1 MPAPGRAA
9 ARSPAGAAA
18 PRRARRPLSR
28 PSATPGG
35 SYTPPDYTPPPTTSL
50 RFEDDLSGAS
60 KRGTRDGGWGAP
72 GGAGSS
78 SDGEGDD
85 RRRRGRVEVPFA
97 IITLADELWA
107 LTLETD
113 VSTPA
118 GAAALAAALV
128 STLPP
133 PGRGSAGRAPPGS
146 GARAAGRAALREV
159 ESLGERDI
167 IAILRR
173 VGRRAGAPAALA
185 LRDFLAATGAGYP
198 LDTPAAAAGLM
209 HVAAL
214 NGDATVADAVRARV
228 AGAGGALD
236 GDAWSHAAQAYGKA
250 RRTGDA
256 LAALAAAE
264 AVDGVADAVSYT
276 VVLAALE
283 RDGTRAAAATARQIY
298 DRALAAGLRASS
310 FHQRALIGLLTRS
323 GDVEGAAALVRQW
336 GARGR
341 LIAPSVASQLAAGA
355 AARREWPTAL
365 DAARMLAA
373 PGAAFDAVAASRA
386 AQEALRVAGA
396 ATALPADGAAALEMM
411 TILRPRYANLWATD
425 RWAGVPSTGVGAAA
439 ARGGGPPTSPAG
451 PGRLSRAAEVT
462 DDPDAMEMVAAWI
475 EADGASL
482 SPRPAA
488 RLAAGLLRHGRV
500 DRAVAL
506 IQTAVSNG
514 APAQFGELADLAK
527 GGGAAGVAEAVAALA
542 PWASSTRDEAAAPLR
557 RAGGGVSASSGGGAG
572 ASYDDVPLEWDAEPR
587 GGGGGGGGWSPPPQ
601 APVGPPPPPLAP
613 TRSATEL
620 ETAAGRLAAA
630 ARAGTLARPDGVA
643 ALAAIQTDAAALPPG
658 VGRAAVE
665 AALEAAAAAL
675 GVVAK
680 RAVPAAGR
688 GRGRGRP
695 PGRAAA
701 LAGPPPRL

>member
-1 MPAPGRAA
+1 
-9 ARSPAGAAA
+9 
-18 PRRARRPLSR
+18 
-28 PSATPGG
+28 
-35 SYTPPDYTPPPTTSL
+35 
-50 RFEDDLSGAS
+50 
-60 KRGTRDGGWGAP
+60 
-72 GGAGSS
+72 
-78 SDGEGDD
+78 
-85 RRRRGRVEVPFA
+85 
-97 IITLADELWA
+97 
-107 LTLETD
+107 
-113 VSTPA
+113 
-118 GAAALAAALV
+118 
-128 STLPP
+128 
-133 PGRGSAGRAPPGS
+133 
-146 GARAAGRAALREV
+146 
-159 ESLGERDI
+159 
-167 IAILRR
+167 
-173 VGRRAGAPAALA
+173 
-185 LRDFLAATGAGYP
+185 
-198 LDTPAAAAGLM
+198 
-209 HVAAL
+209 
-214 NGDATVADAVRARV
+214 
-228 AGAGGALD
+228 
-236 GDAWSHAAQAYGKA
+236 
-250 RRTGDA
+250 
-256 LAALAAAE
+256 
-264 AVDGVADAVSYT
+264 
-276 VVLAALE
+276 
-283 RDGTRAAAATARQIY
+283 
-298 DRALAAGLRASS
+298 
-310 FHQRALIGLLTRS
+310 
-323 GDVEGAAALVRQW
+323 
-336 GARGR
+336 
-341 LIAPSVASQLAAGA
+341 
-355 AARREWPTAL
+355 
-365 DAARMLAA
+365 
-373 PGAAFDAVAASRA
+373 
-386 AQEALRVAGA
+386 
-396 ATALPADGAAALEMM
+396 MM